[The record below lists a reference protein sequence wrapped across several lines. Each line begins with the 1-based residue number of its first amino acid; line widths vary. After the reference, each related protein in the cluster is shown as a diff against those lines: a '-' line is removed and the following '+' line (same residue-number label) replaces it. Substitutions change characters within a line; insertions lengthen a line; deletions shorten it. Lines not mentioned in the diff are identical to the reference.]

1 MKNYE
6 IMFIVRPTLGEEE
19 IKEVV
24 KNFENILVTNGG
36 KITNFKEYGKRD
48 LAYEINNFKS
58 GYYFLFNV
66 ETKNSKAVDEFNRL
80 SLISKE
86 IIRHLITNIE

>member
-86 IIRHLITNIE
+86 VIRHLITNIE

>member
-66 ETKNSKAVDEFNRL
+66 ETENSKAVDEFNRL

-86 IIRHLITNIE
+86 VIRHLIINIE